1 MSVDF
6 KNILPRKAKR
16 RQSTIYQ
23 STILMKILP
32 HICSPFARMMMM
44 NTSLSHCVASWEALT
59 ETSKSKVPILYLPEQ
74 WSRFPLLR
82 DCLKAKQKNLKKQQ
96 HWKCIF
102 NHCLITAETWW
113 KLFFQDVEI
122 MAIEAGFEKTK
133 NISNHSARK
142 HLVQKL
148 RDSNI
153 APTEI
158 MQITG
163 HKNVQSIINYSEI
176 SISISRL
183 MSRVICIALPS

>member
-1 MSVDF
+1 
-6 KNILPRKAKR
+6 
-16 RQSTIYQ
+16 
-23 STILMKILP
+23 
-32 HICSPFARMMMM
+32 
-44 NTSLSHCVASWEALT
+44 
-59 ETSKSKVPILYLPEQ
+59 
-74 WSRFPLLR
+74 
-82 DCLKAKQKNLKKQQ
+82 
-96 HWKCIF
+96 
-102 NHCLITAETWW
+102 
-113 KLFFQDVEI
+113 

-176 SISISRL
+176 SISISRF
-183 MSRVICIALPS
+183 MSRFICIALPS